1 MVNLK
6 VPSSNGVSCGP
17 KMTAFQS
24 IMSFSQGAPL
34 TPVRKNF
41 FYESLLEKKP
51 SQLHTWGRVFLKPL
65 EIPHQ
70 PSSGWSRH
78 FVEFLELFACFFL
91 ISFAL
96 L

>member
-34 TPVRKNF
+34 TPERKNF
-41 FYESLLEKKP
+41 FMNLYLKKP